1 MVLFRNDTLL
11 LQAAGRNKHLPALN
25 TREKSVSTLIRGTQ
39 QAVLQFLD
47 GFLSF
52 SKGEKAT
59 VRTCLPKNLLRKEK
73 FHG

>member
-25 TREKSVSTLIRGTQ
+25 TRQKSVSTLIRGTQ

-47 GFLSF
+47 GFFFVLF
-52 SKGEKAT
+52 QRGEGNCKDVLA
-59 VRTCLPKNLLRKEK
+59 EK
-73 FHG
+73 PSA